1 MQFSDVDPFIW
12 PKNDKYKAETPVV
25 SLSYKDGDGNPILV
39 QNSQSYIE
47 INIPTGKENGTR
59 SAPTHFINPGNDSMA
74 FHTFNISN
82 EDTAF
87 SIRIEPVNETR
98 FVVYLRHGKRPNET
112 DFDFEFLVPDFSS
125 CLPPNDENCSM
136 VSQFM
141 ECVGVESIPYQQVNF
156 TKPGQ
161 KTYCGPPKNESVPA
175 PAPAPPEN
183 GEEEEDFKCPELCRQ
198 GDLTFA
204 DCSCDEIPDISFLF
218 PNATTEEDAQTCR
231 DLIDFAL
238 CENDTTLCKNSVN
251 LLNCYLLQLGRFEQC
266 REILSTPRKLF
277 YDIYGKCLD
286 DPFKVFFNHSVGKPG
301 KWFVGVKVYIP
312 PFVNETVEE
321 EQEPPEEGEDD
332 YESSEWWQ
340 AIREMTDEEE
350 VEELL
355 EEYIVNKVRAE
366 RNSEVELDDRKCWVW
381 VWVWRWWRFRWRR
394 WSCERWVSYRLE
406 QWQDYQNGGGRKR
419 RSLLSN
425 TTDSDTEIKAKR
437 LCILVKE
444 KDPPPKIGEE
454 MVLVEEPEFEI
465 NVSSSYSFD
474 VKLYTCLF
482 WDEENDEWST
492 KGCKVNEC

>member
-1 MQFSDVDPFIW
+1 M
-12 PKNDKYKAETPVV
+12 V
-25 SLSYKDGDGNPILV
+25 SLSFRDGDGNPIPV
-39 QNSQSYIE
+39 QNSTSYIE

-74 FHTFNISN
+74 YHTFNISY

-87 SIRIEPVNETR
+87 SIRIQPVNETR
-98 FVVYLRHGKRPNET
+98 FVVYLKHGKRPNET
-112 DFDFEFLVPDFSS
+112 DFDYEFLVPDFSS

-141 ECVGVESIPYQQVNF
+141 ECVGVENVPYQQVNF

-161 KTYCGPPKNESVPA
+161 KTYCGPPKNDSV

-183 GEEEEDFKCPELCRQ
+183 GDEAEDFKCPEMCRQ
-198 GDLTFA
+198 GDLTFT
-204 DCSCDEIPDISFLF
+204 DCSCDEIPDVSFLF
-218 PNATTEEDAQTCR
+218 PNATIEEDAQTCI
-231 DLIDFAL
+231 DFIDFAL

-251 LLNCYLLQLGRFEQC
+251 LLTCYLLRLGRFEQC
-266 REILSTPRKLF
+266 LEILSTPRKLF

-312 PFVNETVEE
+312 PFVNETEEE
-321 EQEPPEEGEDD
+321 EQEPGEGEDD
-332 YESSEWWQ
+332 FESSKWWLET
-340 AIREMTDEEE
+340 REIKEKKE
-350 VEELL
+350 VKKLL
-355 EEYIVNKVRAE
+355 EEYIVDKVSAE
-366 RNSEVELDDRKCWVW
+366 TNSTVELDDDKCRVR
-381 VWVWRWWRFRWRR
+381 RWWWWWWR
-394 WSCERWVSYRLE
+394 CKKWVSHILDKWE
-406 QWQDYQNGGGRKR
+406 VYQNIKKHFGGRKR

-425 TTDSDTEIKAKR
+425 STDSDSEIKAKR

-444 KDPPPKIGEE
+444 KDPPPKIGEK

-482 WDEENDEWST
+482 WDEDNDEWST
-492 KGCKVNEC
+492 KGCKVNCY

>member
-1 MQFSDVDPFIW
+1 M
-12 PKNDKYKAETPVV
+12 V
-25 SLSYKDGDGNPILV
+25 SLSFRDGDGNPIPV
-39 QNSQSYIE
+39 QNSTSYIE

-74 FHTFNISN
+74 YHTFNISY

-87 SIRIEPVNETR
+87 SIRIQPVNETR
-98 FVVYLRHGKRPNET
+98 FVVYLKHGKRPNET
-112 DFDFEFLVPDFSS
+112 DFDYEFLVPDFSS

-141 ECVGVESIPYQQVNF
+141 ECVGVENVPYQQVNF

-161 KTYCGPPKNESVPA
+161 KTYCGPPKNDSV

-183 GEEEEDFKCPELCRQ
+183 GDEAEDFKCPEMCRQ
-198 GDLTFA
+198 GDLTFT
-204 DCSCDEIPDISFLF
+204 DCSCDEIPDVSFLF
-218 PNATTEEDAQTCR
+218 PNATIEEDAQTCI
-231 DLIDFAL
+231 DFIDFAL

-251 LLNCYLLQLGRFEQC
+251 LLTCYLLRLGRFEQC
-266 REILSTPRKLF
+266 LEILSTPRKLF

-312 PFVNETVEE
+312 PFVNETEEE
-321 EQEPPEEGEDD
+321 EQEPGEGEDD
-332 YESSEWWQ
+332 FESSKWWLET
-340 AIREMTDEEE
+340 REIKKKKE
-350 VEELL
+350 VKKRL
-355 EEYIVNKVRAE
+355 EEYIVDKVSAE
-366 RNSEVELDDRKCWVW
+366 TNSTVELDDEKCRVR
-381 VWVWRWWRFRWRR
+381 RWWWWWWR
-394 WSCERWVSYRLE
+394 CKKWVSHILDKWE
-406 QWQDYQNGGGRKR
+406 VYQNIKKHFGGRKR

-425 TTDSDTEIKAKR
+425 STDSDSEIKAKR

-444 KDPPPKIGEE
+444 KDPPPKIGEK

-482 WDEENDEWST
+482 WDEDNDEWST
-492 KGCKVNEC
+492 KGCKVNCY

>member
-1 MQFSDVDPFIW
+1 M
-12 PKNDKYKAETPVV
+12 V
-25 SLSYKDGDGNPILV
+25 SLSFRDGDGNPIPV
-39 QNSQSYIE
+39 QNSTSYIE

-74 FHTFNISN
+74 YHTFNISY

-87 SIRIEPVNETR
+87 SIRIQPVNETR
-98 FVVYLRHGKRPNET
+98 FVVYLKHGKRPNET
-112 DFDFEFLVPDFSS
+112 DFDYEFLVPDFSS

-141 ECVGVESIPYQQVNF
+141 ECVGVENVPYQQVNF

-161 KTYCGPPKNESVPA
+161 KTYCGPPKNDSV

-183 GEEEEDFKCPELCRQ
+183 GDEAEDFKCPEMCRQ
-198 GDLTFA
+198 GDLTFT
-204 DCSCDEIPDISFLF
+204 DCSCHEIPDVSFLF
-218 PNATTEEDAQTCR
+218 PNATIEEDAQTCI
-231 DLIDFAL
+231 DFIDFAL

-251 LLNCYLLQLGRFEQC
+251 LLTCYLLRLGRFEQC
-266 REILSTPRKLF
+266 LEILSTPRKLF

-312 PFVNETVEE
+312 PFVNETEEE
-321 EQEPPEEGEDD
+321 EQEPGEGEDD
-332 YESSEWWQ
+332 FESSKWWLET
-340 AIREMTDEEE
+340 REIKEKKE
-350 VEELL
+350 VKKLL
-355 EEYIVNKVRAE
+355 EEYIVDKVSAE
-366 RNSEVELDDRKCWVW
+366 TNSTVELDDEKCRVR
-381 VWVWRWWRFRWRR
+381 RWWWWWWR
-394 WSCERWVSYRLE
+394 CKKWVSHILDKWE
-406 QWQDYQNGGGRKR
+406 VYQNIKKHFGGRKR

-425 TTDSDTEIKAKR
+425 STDSDSEIKAKR

-444 KDPPPKIGEE
+444 KDPPPKIGEK

-482 WDEENDEWST
+482 WDEDNDEWST
-492 KGCKVNEC
+492 KGCKVNCY

>member
-1 MQFSDVDPFIW
+1 M
-12 PKNDKYKAETPVV
+12 V
-25 SLSYKDGDGNPILV
+25 SLSFRDGDGNPIPV
-39 QNSQSYIE
+39 QNSTSYIE

-74 FHTFNISN
+74 YHTFNISY

-87 SIRIEPVNETR
+87 SIRIQPVNETR
-98 FVVYLRHGKRPNET
+98 FVVYLKHGKRPNET
-112 DFDFEFLVPDFSS
+112 DFDYEFLVPDFSS

-141 ECVGVESIPYQQVNF
+141 ECVGVENVPYQQVNF

-161 KTYCGPPKNESVPA
+161 KTYCGPPKNDSV

-183 GEEEEDFKCPELCRQ
+183 GDEAEDFKCPEMCRQ
-198 GDLTFA
+198 GDLTFT
-204 DCSCDEIPDISFLF
+204 DCSCDEIPDVSFLF
-218 PNATTEEDAQTCR
+218 PNATIEEDAQTCI
-231 DLIDFAL
+231 DFIDFAL

-251 LLNCYLLQLGRFEQC
+251 LLTCYLLRLGRFEQC
-266 REILSTPRKLF
+266 LEILSTPRKLF

-312 PFVNETVEE
+312 PFVNETEEE
-321 EQEPPEEGEDD
+321 EQEPGEGEDD
-332 YESSEWWQ
+332 FESSKWWLET
-340 AIREMTDEEE
+340 REIKEKKE
-350 VEELL
+350 VKKRL
-355 EEYIVNKVRAE
+355 EEYIVDKVSAE
-366 RNSEVELDDRKCWVW
+366 TNSTVELDDDKCRVR
-381 VWVWRWWRFRWRR
+381 RWWWWWWR
-394 WSCERWVSYRLE
+394 CKKWVSHILDKWE
-406 QWQDYQNGGGRKR
+406 VYQNIKKHFGGRKR

-425 TTDSDTEIKAKR
+425 STDSDSEIKAKR

-444 KDPPPKIGEE
+444 KDPPPKIGEK
-454 MVLVEEPEFEI
+454 MVFVEEPEFEI

-482 WDEENDEWST
+482 WDEDNDEWST
-492 KGCKVNEC
+492 KGCKVNCY

>member
-1 MQFSDVDPFIW
+1 
-12 PKNDKYKAETPVV
+12 VV
-25 SLSYKDGDGNPILV
+25 SLSFRDGDGNPIPV
-39 QNSQSYIE
+39 QNSTSYIE

-74 FHTFNISN
+74 YHTFNISY

-87 SIRIEPVNETR
+87 SIRIQPVNETR
-98 FVVYLRHGKRPNET
+98 FVVYLKHGKRPNET
-112 DFDFEFLVPDFSS
+112 DFDYEFLVPDFSS

-141 ECVGVESIPYQQVNF
+141 ECVGVENVPYQQVNF

-161 KTYCGPPKNESVPA
+161 KTYCGPPKNDSVPV
-175 PAPAPPEN
+175 PAPPEN
-183 GEEEEDFKCPELCRQ
+183 GDEAEDFKCPEMCRQ
-198 GDLTFA
+198 GDLTFT
-204 DCSCDEIPDISFLF
+204 DCSCDEIPDVSFLF
-218 PNATTEEDAQTCR
+218 PNATIEEDAQTCI
-231 DLIDFAL
+231 DFIDFAL

-251 LLNCYLLQLGRFEQC
+251 LLTCYLLRLGRFEQC
-266 REILSTPRKLF
+266 LEILSTPRKLF

-312 PFVNETVEE
+312 PFVNETEEE
-321 EQEPPEEGEDD
+321 EQEPGEGEDD
-332 YESSEWWQ
+332 FESSKWWLET
-340 AIREMTDEEE
+340 REIKEKKE
-350 VEELL
+350 VKKRL
-355 EEYIVNKVRAE
+355 EEYIVDKVSAE
-366 RNSEVELDDRKCWVW
+366 TNSTVELDDDKCRVR
-381 VWVWRWWRFRWRR
+381 RWWWWWWR
-394 WSCERWVSYRLE
+394 CKKWVSHILDKWE
-406 QWQDYQNGGGRKR
+406 VYQNIKKHFGGRKR

-425 TTDSDTEIKAKR
+425 STDSDSEIKAKR

-444 KDPPPKIGEE
+444 KDPPPKIGEK

-482 WDEENDEWST
+482 WDEDNDEWST
-492 KGCKVNEC
+492 KGCKVNCY

>member
-1 MQFSDVDPFIW
+1 M
-12 PKNDKYKAETPVV
+12 V
-25 SLSYKDGDGNPILV
+25 SLSFRDGDGNPIPV
-39 QNSQSYIE
+39 QNSTSYIE

-74 FHTFNISN
+74 YHTFNISY

-87 SIRIEPVNETR
+87 SIRIQPVNETR
-98 FVVYLRHGKRPNET
+98 FVVYLKHGKRPNET
-112 DFDFEFLVPDFSS
+112 DFDYEFLVPDFSS

-141 ECVGVESIPYQQVNF
+141 ECVGVENVPYQQVNF

-161 KTYCGPPKNESVPA
+161 KTYCGPPKNDSV

-183 GEEEEDFKCPELCRQ
+183 GDEAEDFKCPEMCRQ
-198 GDLTFA
+198 GDLTFT
-204 DCSCDEIPDISFLF
+204 DCSCDEIPDVSFLF
-218 PNATTEEDAQTCR
+218 PNATIEEDAQTCI
-231 DLIDFAL
+231 DFIDFAL

-251 LLNCYLLQLGRFEQC
+251 LLTCYLLRLGRFEQC
-266 REILSTPRKLF
+266 LEILSTPRKLF

-312 PFVNETVEE
+312 PFVNETEKE
-321 EQEPPEEGEDD
+321 EQEPGEGEDD
-332 YESSEWWQ
+332 FESSKWWLET
-340 AIREMTDEEE
+340 REIKKKKE
-350 VEELL
+350 VKKRL
-355 EEYIVNKVRAE
+355 EEYIVDKVSAE
-366 RNSEVELDDRKCWVW
+366 TNSTVELDDDKCRVR
-381 VWVWRWWRFRWRR
+381 RWWWWWWR
-394 WSCERWVSYRLE
+394 CKKWVSHILDKWE
-406 QWQDYQNGGGRKR
+406 VYQNIKKHFGGRKR

-425 TTDSDTEIKAKR
+425 STDSDSEIKAKR

-444 KDPPPKIGEE
+444 KDPPPKIGEK

-482 WDEENDEWST
+482 WDEDNDEWST
-492 KGCKVNEC
+492 KGCKVNCY

>member
-1 MQFSDVDPFIW
+1 M
-12 PKNDKYKAETPVV
+12 V
-25 SLSYKDGDGNPILV
+25 SLSFRDGDGNPIPV
-39 QNSQSYIE
+39 QNSTSYIE

-74 FHTFNISN
+74 YHTFNISY

-87 SIRIEPVNETR
+87 SIRIQPVNETR
-98 FVVYLRHGKRPNET
+98 FVVYLKHGKRPNET
-112 DFDFEFLVPDFSS
+112 DFDYEFLVPDFSS

-141 ECVGVESIPYQQVNF
+141 ECVGVENVPYQQVNF

-161 KTYCGPPKNESVPA
+161 KTYCGPPKNDSV

-183 GEEEEDFKCPELCRQ
+183 GDEAEDFKCPEMCRQ
-198 GDLTFA
+198 GDLTFT
-204 DCSCDEIPDISFLF
+204 DCSCDEIPDVSFLF
-218 PNATTEEDAQTCR
+218 PNATIEEDAQTCI
-231 DLIDFAL
+231 DFIDFAL

-251 LLNCYLLQLGRFEQC
+251 LLTCYLLRLGRFEQC
-266 REILSTPRKLF
+266 LEILSTPRKLF

-312 PFVNETVEE
+312 PFVNETEEE
-321 EQEPPEEGEDD
+321 EQEPGEGEDD
-332 YESSEWWQ
+332 FESSKWWLET
-340 AIREMTDEEE
+340 REIKEKKE
-350 VEELL
+350 VKKLL
-355 EEYIVNKVRAE
+355 EEYIVDKVSAE
-366 RNSEVELDDRKCWVW
+366 TNSTVELDDEKCRVR
-381 VWVWRWWRFRWRR
+381 RWWWWWWR
-394 WSCERWVSYRLE
+394 CKKWVSHILDKWE
-406 QWQDYQNGGGRKR
+406 VYQNIKKHFGGRKR

-425 TTDSDTEIKAKR
+425 STDSDSEIKAKR

-444 KDPPPKIGEE
+444 KDPPPKIGEK

-482 WDEENDEWST
+482 WDEDNDEWST
-492 KGCKVNEC
+492 KGCKVNCY